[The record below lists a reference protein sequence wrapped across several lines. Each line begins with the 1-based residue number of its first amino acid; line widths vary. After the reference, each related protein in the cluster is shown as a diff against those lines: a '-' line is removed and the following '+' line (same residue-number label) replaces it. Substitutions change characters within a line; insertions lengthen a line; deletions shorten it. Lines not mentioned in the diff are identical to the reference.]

1 MKQVMMA
8 LASMG
13 IIAGIAQS
21 QQPPEALPPAEA
33 MSYMLGHWQGEGWRM
48 SPQGERQVYR
58 IEETLT
64 PRAGGHA
71 ISIVGIGT
79 AGEGDETREIHNAFG
94 MIWQERD
101 GSYRMRSVVAPG
113 YSMETTPELTE
124 NGYVW
129 QLDAGPM
136 TIRYASVIENGEWVE
151 TGEQVLPS
159 GDTVQIHEMRLRRVD

>member
-33 MSYMLGHWQGEGWRM
+33 MAYMLGHWQGEGWRM

-58 IEETLT
+58 IDETLT
-64 PRAGGHA
+64 SRAGGHA

-79 AGEGDETREIHNAFG
+79 DGEGDAAREIHNAFG
-94 MIWQERD
+94 LIWQERD

-113 YSMETTPELTE
+113 FTIETTPELTA

-129 QLDAGPM
+129 ELNAGPVQM
-136 TIRYASVIENGEWVE
+136 RYETVIEGDVWVE
-151 TGEQVLPS
+151 TGARILPT
-159 GDTVQIHEMRLRRVD
+159 GETVQILEMRLERVD